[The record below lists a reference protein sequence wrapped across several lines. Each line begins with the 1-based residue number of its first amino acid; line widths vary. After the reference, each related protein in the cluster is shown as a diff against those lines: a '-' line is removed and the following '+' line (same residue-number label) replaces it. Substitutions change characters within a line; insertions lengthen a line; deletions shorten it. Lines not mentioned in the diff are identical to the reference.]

1 MNIKPYIRTPHF
13 YETDQMGIIHHANYI
28 RWFEEARVDLMDQ
41 MGFGYTKAVE
51 AGIDFAVLGVSCE
64 YKSMVRFG
72 ETVEILCKLKSIE
85 AMRMTLSYTITDSVT
100 GQVRTTGESGHCF
113 FSRSRQRPVSVKRDL
128 PEFYE
133 LALTM
138 CEPE

>member
-13 YETDQMGIIHHANYI
+13 YETDQMGIIHHSNYI
-28 RWFEEARVDLMDQ
+28 RWFEEARVDLMEQ
-41 MGFGYTKAVE
+41 MGFGYEKAVA

-72 ETVEILCKLKSIE
+72 DTVEILCELQSIE
-85 AMRMTLSYTITDSVT
+85 AMRMTLGYTITDSAT
-100 GQVRTTGESGHCF
+100 GQVRTTGSSGHCF

-133 LALTM
+133 LARVM
-138 CEPE
+138 CDGE